1 MCKRTYWVCFWKQE
15 REVMCHNALFGTGL
29 SVKDKSEENYLCTQN
44 KHVGVAAIVNL
55 TTHNFKHVI

>member
-1 MCKRTYWVCFWKQE
+1 
-15 REVMCHNALFGTGL
+15 MCHNALFGTGL